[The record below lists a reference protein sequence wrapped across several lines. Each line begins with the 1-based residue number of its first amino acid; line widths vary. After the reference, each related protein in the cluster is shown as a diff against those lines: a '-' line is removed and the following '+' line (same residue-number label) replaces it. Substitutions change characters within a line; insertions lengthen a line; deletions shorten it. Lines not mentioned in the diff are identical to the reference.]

1 MSLVLRA
8 KGSFHRGTEVAEVVA
23 TSFFSLIMEEKED
36 EDAKCLVY
44 LDTWMVKYYSVD
56 TYRCE

>member
-8 KGSFHRGTEVAEVVA
+8 KGSFHIGVGVTEVVA
-23 TSFFSLIMEEKED
+23 TTFLSLRVEEKED
-36 EDAKCLVY
+36 AGTKCLLL
-44 LDTWMVKYYSVD
+44 LDINNVKYYEAD

>member
-8 KGSFHRGTEVAEVVA
+8 KGSFHIGVEVAEVVA
-23 TSFFSLIMEEKED
+23 TTFFSLIMEEKED
-36 EDAKCLVY
+36 EDVKCLVY
-44 LDTWMVKYYSVD
+44 LDTWMVKHYSVD